1 MPVENLTS
9 GISKS
14 VSHWDPDV
22 LVSYNGPFR
31 ELSPVEVRPRSV
43 PPLTQMA
50 LQPPEQNAFDL
61 GNVDAQQFRTYLRAN
76 GLALVVMRNVTTR
89 DRADRQQPCNLRV
102 PGGTQTTASGG
113 DLLYDIAHMQFFQ
126 GVQVRGAG
134 GTASPTQGRRIL
146 AQVLHDKPATVA
158 NAANPGGPP
167 GSVSIAGDGSVAL
180 FVPARRALVWHSTSL
195 SGTPVVR
202 GRYWISFQ
210 PGEIRACDGCHGVNP
225 ENQATPLS
233 PPAQNTS
240 IALRALLSRWRDKQ
254 IDLIFTDGLET
265 R

>member
-113 DLLYDIAHMQFFQ
+113 GLLYDIAHMQFFQ
-126 GVQVRGAG
+126 GDQIRGAG

-167 GSVSIAGDGSVAL
+167 GSFQLRVTVRSPCSCRRAAPWPGIR
-180 FVPARRALVWHSTSL
+180 PARPVRRWCASVTGSPSSQGKSTL
-195 SGTPVVR
+195 AT
-202 GRYWISFQ
+202 
-210 PGEIRACDGCHGVNP
+210 GVTVSTRRTRRRHLRRP
-225 ENQATPLS
+225 RRTLRLHCVPCFHAGAT
-233 PPAQNTS
+233 
-240 IALRALLSRWRDKQ
+240 SRS
-254 IDLIFTDGLET
+254 T
-265 R
+265 